1 MSTRY
6 VWEEW
11 EVNPII
17 EKDSNSQPVVGDLD
31 YVSATTDYQNS
42 ISGYWWFLK
51 KPFLIQMPLNRPYTT
66 DTDIW
71 FVTDD
76 LDGAAHAGHPYAWYV
91 KAGGTIKRVEESHGS
106 ITDIVIKGSENWQV
120 TGYER
125 GDKKTDTLSTNN
137 SNRYPKD
144 GYKNGYWYI
153 YKGAD
158 TIDPAAVS
166 YDASTVVAGEIV
178 TVTISPSSGNKY
190 GGTITYSVETNTD
203 EAGWEPYIETT
214 ATTFT
219 FTIPE
224 DAVSWRVRVKVRDNM
239 GFSSSTYVYGNN
251 AADDP
256 TTVIHPSIFAVIPE
270 DKNLG
275 FVSTSSIVSY
285 LVTTDDN
292 VDYTISVSLN
302 GTDIYSA
309 TESPKARTLTIPD
322 ENWEAL
328 SLEQVHT
335 VVMLITQGDKQIERT
350 FRFKKF
356 LYSYDTLYD
365 LFTGIA
371 KATRIKRA
379 YNKQLVAAEFPNE
392 ILKIS
397 GIKEETSPSY
407 IDVVLS
413 YVEGGVIIVT
423 QVDGDIYG
431 ADIDPSGTTKI
442 TVDFTG
448 VYTVQGYIGDSP
460 SSSAT
465 VTIVEAGETKTVT
478 LQWTQ
483 LMVMTLPGSSVTA
496 VNNTNVVTG
505 MSGESGAAELY
516 LPSAGVWELSAT
528 NEDYNFAAANSS
540 TVDGYG
546 TYTSELD
553 FVSPVFEEN
562 NWETIA
568 RVVKEGKAESYW
580 NVGDCKAVIL
590 NGILGE

>member
-1 MSTRY
+1 MPNATAIQYSHT
-6 VWEEW
+6 VSG
-11 EVNPII
+11 VGS
-17 EKDSNSQPVVGDLD
+17 SNNTNLEL
-31 YVSATTDYQNS
+31 T
-42 ISGYWWFLK
+42 
-51 KPFLIQMPLNRPYTT
+51 
-66 DTDIW
+66 
-71 FVTDD
+71 
-76 LDGAAHAGHPYAWYV
+76 
-91 KAGGTIKRVEESHGS
+91 GS
-106 ITDIVIKGSENWQV
+106 ITTVSYEQIGTNYIIPGDVYVRFVVNGNPNNHVYKSVSSGCGASQSIYQGKSAISMNPVDFIKRTYSKGSTSYGNV
-120 TGYER
+120 SSVSSGAYP
-125 GDKKTDTLSTNN
+125 SN
-137 SNRYPKD
+137 SYS
-144 GYKNGYWYI
+144 GSYWYVS
-153 YKGAD
+153 KGND

-166 YDASTVVAGEIV
+166 YDALTVIAGKTV
-178 TVTISPSSGNKY
+178 TATISPSSGIVN
-190 GGTITYSVETNTD
+190 GGTITYSIETNID
-203 EAGWEPYIETT
+203 ETGWEPYIEIT

-219 FTIPE
+219 FDIPK
-224 DAVSWRVRVKVRDNM
+224 DAVSWCVRVKARDNM

-251 AADDP
+251 AIDEP

-302 GTDIYSA
+302 GTNIYNA

-448 VYTVQGYIGDSP
+448 VYTVQGYVGDSP

-483 LMVMTLPGSSVTA
+483 LMVMTLPRSNVTA

-505 MSGESGAAELY
+505 ISGESGAAELY

-528 NEDYNFAAANSS
+528 NEDYSFAAANSS
-540 TVDGYG
+540 TIDGYG

-562 NWETIA
+562 SWETIA

-580 NVGDCKAVIL
+580 NVGDCKAVIF

>member
-1 MSTRY
+1 MVSGYDITPRNNLYTELNFNENTGQFSFGGYQDWVNDGKYCLYNGNYHAAYHTGAASDYELLFRLTTKYTSRQFLSSVSKGSTSY
-6 VWEEW
+6 G
-11 EVNPII
+11 NISSTSSGAYPA
-17 EKDSNSQPVVGDLD
+17 NSYSGSYW
-31 YVSATTDYQNS
+31 YVS
-42 ISGYWWFLK
+42 
-51 KPFLIQMPLNRPYTT
+51 
-66 DTDIW
+66 
-71 FVTDD
+71 
-76 LDGAAHAGHPYAWYV
+76 
-91 KAGGTIKRVEESHGS
+91 
-106 ITDIVIKGSENWQV
+106 KGSDN
-120 TGYER
+120 
-125 GDKKTDTLSTNN
+125 
-137 SNRYPKD
+137 
-144 GYKNGYWYI
+144 
-153 YKGAD
+153 
-158 TIDPAAVS
+158 IDPVAVS
-166 YDASTVVAGEIV
+166 YDTSTVIAGKAIA
-178 TVTISPSSGNKY
+178 VTISPSSGIIN

-219 FTIPE
+219 FDIPK
-224 DAVSWRVRVKVRDNM
+224 DAVSWRVRVKARDNM

-251 AADDP
+251 AIDEP

-302 GTDIYSA
+302 GTNIYST

-335 VVMLITQGDKQIERT
+335 VVMLISQGDKQIERT

-431 ADIDPSGTTKI
+431 ADIDPSGTTRI

-483 LMVMTLPGSSVTA
+483 LMVMTLPRSNVTA

-505 MSGESGAAELY
+505 TSGESGAAELY

-528 NEDYNFAAANSS
+528 NEDYSFAAANSS
-540 TVDGYG
+540 TIDGYG

-562 NWETIA
+562 SWETIA

-580 NVGDCKAVIL
+580 NVGDCKAIML

>member
-1 MSTRY
+1 MACALVACDDDDDKVMTQTPVTLR
-6 VWEEW
+6 
-11 EVNPII
+11 
-17 EKDSNSQPVVGDLD
+17 SQSIAEGASVLAG
-31 YVSATTDYQNS
+31 TTTQ
-42 ISGYWWFLK
+42 L
-51 KPFLIQMPLNRPYTT
+51 
-66 DTDIW
+66 
-71 FVTDD
+71 
-76 LDGAAHAGHPYAWYV
+76 
-91 KAGGTIKRVEESHGS
+91 
-106 ITDIVIKGSENWQV
+106 
-120 TGYER
+120 
-125 GDKKTDTLSTNN
+125 TLSYNYHMAIN
-137 SNRYPKD
+137 D
-144 GYKNGYWYI
+144 
-153 YKGAD
+153 
-158 TIDPAAVS
+158 AVN
-166 YDASTVVAGEIV
+166 V
-178 TVTISPSSGNKY
+178 TVN
-190 GGTITYSVETNTD
+190 GTNVTPVID
-203 EAGWEPYIETT
+203 
-214 ATTFT
+214 
-219 FTIPE
+219 
-224 DAVSWRVRVKVRDNM
+224 
-239 GFSSSTYVYGNN
+239 
-251 AADDP
+251 AADVKN
-256 TTVIHPSIFAVIPE
+256 VIIPLAL
-270 DKNLG
+270 NAG
-275 FVSTSSIVSY
+275 
-285 LVTTDDN
+285 

-302 GTDIYSA
+302 GTNIYSA

-356 LYSYDTLYD
+356 LYSYDTLYG

-431 ADIDPSGTTKI
+431 ADIDPSGTTRI

-465 VTIVEAGETKTVT
+465 VTIIEAGETKTVT

-505 MSGESGAAELY
+505 TSGESGAAELY

-528 NEDYNFAAANSS
+528 NEDYSFAAANSS
-540 TVDGYG
+540 TIDGYG

-562 NWETIA
+562 SWETIA

-580 NVGDCKAVIL
+580 NVGDCKAVIF